1 MSKQV
6 GIGLVGYGYWGPNL
20 ARNFATNPATKLVS
34 ICELSDERRLA
45 AERALPGT
53 HTTDSF
59 EELLNNEEIV
69 AIAIAT
75 PTASHYPLAKA
86 SLLAGKHAFVEK
98 PLTDSSATADELVEL
113 AATSGLILHVDHTF
127 IYTAAVEFLANSISG
142 GELGDLLYFDS
153 SRVNLGLFQ
162 PDVNVLWD
170 LAVHDLSILQFITKR
185 TPVAVS
191 ATGVFHPQ
199 SSQASAAF
207 MTVSYDDH
215 FAAHI
220 DVSWMSP
227 VKLRRTLISG
237 TSKMLIYDDLEQI
250 EKIKIFDA
258 GIDFPNSVDEIRNIL
273 VSYRTGDMVSP
284 RLRETEA
291 LAAEVTHF
299 AECVTS
305 GNSSKTDGVLGATL
319 VRILEAA
326 TTSLNN
332 GGAPIQISH

>member
-6 GIGLVGYGYWGPNL
+6 GVGLVGYGYWGPNL
-20 ARNFATNPATKLVS
+20 ARNFATNPATRLVS
-34 ICELSDERRLA
+34 ICELSGERRLA
-45 AERALPGT
+45 AERALPGVP
-53 HTTDSF
+53 TTDSF
-59 EELLNNEEIV
+59 EELLNNEEID

-75 PTASHYPLAKA
+75 PTASHFALANA

-98 PLTDSSATADELVEL
+98 PLADSSAAATELVEL
-113 AATSGLILHVDHTF
+113 AASSGLILHVDHTF
-127 IYTAAVEFLANSISG
+127 VYTSAVEFLANSIQAG
-142 GELGDLLYFDS
+142 DLGELLYFDS

-170 LAVHDLSILQFITKR
+170 LAVHDLSILQFITQR
-185 TPVAVS
+185 SPIAVS
-191 ATGVFHPQ
+191 ATGVFHPR

-207 MTVSYDDH
+207 LTVSYEDH

-237 TSKMLIYDDLEQI
+237 TSKMLVYDDLEQI

-258 GIDFPNSVDEIRNIL
+258 GVDFPESADEMRNLL
-273 VSYRTGDMVSP
+273 VSYRTGDMISP
-284 RLRETEA
+284 RLHETEA

-299 AECVTS
+299 AECVSS
-305 GNSSKTDGVLGATL
+305 GNPSKTDGVLGAAL

-326 TTSLNN
+326 TTSLDN
-332 GGAPIQISH
+332 GGAPIPIKD